1 MNAVHKDRA
10 AVAADRPIQNA
21 EQRGLSCPGGTD
33 YRHKLTL
40 ADGEAHVGQ
49 CVCAVLKF
57 FADMLDFQ
65 QHKQPFSLR
74 LRGAEG
80 NQKF

>member
-21 EQRGLSCPGGTD
+21 EQSGLSCPGGTD
-33 YRHKLTL
+33 HRHKLTL

-49 CVCAVLKF
+49 RMGAVLKL

-65 QHKQPFSLR
+65 QHKQPHSIS
-74 LRGAEG
+74 AP
-80 NQKF
+80 